1 MPSVPIEGGKTAFR
15 SLLWWCWKNFQIL
28 ARSHLSHF
36 FALFLGVA
44 VVIREW
50 DHLIPIA
57 KFEHFPS
64 RYEVLIV
71 VLTLGT
77 IGGAFWEFF
86 GNKLSMAP
94 QETRFV
100 AAMRTLLI
108 ELEKFTYSRGSQTLT
123 PEERLIAFTDGFIA
137 ATSEAMCGKKTV
149 HAGFMWH
156 PKDTSVLKLSN
167 WSKDSDYSKDLE
179 IPIPESDED
188 VTGPA
193 GRAYKKLK
201 VVYMPLR
208 RWQLSWP
215 LDLVQNGKER
225 YKSKSPCEGWVDAP
239 NSPQDLRSVL
249 CLPVALHTGTKQRQS
264 FGVLNYSTRSL
275 DPFVDRDFMMGECFS
290 SILAQATAAAQM
302 QKEAAQRK
310 DTENK
315 PTKGGDIAQTAQ
327 H

>member
-1 MPSVPIEGGKTAFR
+1 MPKMPIEGGKTAFR

-36 FALFLGVA
+36 FAFFLGVA

-50 DHLIPIA
+50 DHLVPIV
-57 KFEHFPS
+57 KLEHLPN

-86 GNKLSMAP
+86 GNKLSMGP
-94 QETRFV
+94 QETKFV
-100 AAMRTLLI
+100 AAMRKLLI
-108 ELEKFTYSRGSQTLT
+108 ELEQFTYNRGPQTTT
-123 PEERLIAFTDGFIA
+123 PDNRLIAFIDGFID
-137 ATSEAMCGKKTV
+137 ATAEAMCGNKTV
-149 HAGFMWH
+149 HAGFMWN
-156 PKDTSVLKLSN
+156 PKDTTILKLSHR
-167 WSKDSDYSKDLE
+167 SKGSDYPKELE
-179 IPIPESDED
+179 IPIVDSDED

-193 GRAYKKLK
+193 GRAYKKTK

-208 RWQLSWP
+208 RWELSWP

-239 NSPQDLRSVL
+239 GNPQRLRSVL
-249 CLPVALHTGTKQRQS
+249 CLPVALHTGGKERQS

-290 SILAQATAAAQM
+290 SILALATAAAQM
-302 QKEAAQRK
+302 EK
-310 DTENK
+310 DATEK
-315 PTKGGDIAQTAQ
+315 KKSEIVKGGEIAPPAQ
-327 H
+327 A

>member
-1 MPSVPIEGGKTAFR
+1 MPNIPIAGGQTAFR

-28 ARSHLSHF
+28 VRSHLSHV
-36 FALFLGVA
+36 FALCLGVL
-44 VVIREW
+44 VVIREFDVLW
-50 DHLIPIA
+50 PIA
-57 KFEHFPS
+57 KFQHFPG
-64 RYEVLIV
+64 REEMLIV
-71 VLTLGT
+71 ILTLGT
-77 IGGAFWEFF
+77 IGGALWEFF

-100 AAMRTLLI
+100 ATTRKLLI
-108 ELEKFTYSRGSQTLT
+108 ELEKFTYGRGPQNKT
-123 PEERLIAFTDGFIA
+123 PEERLVDFTDGFIA

-149 HAGFMWH
+149 HAGLMWN
-156 PKDTSVLKLSN
+156 PKGTNILKLSN
-167 WSKDSDYSKDLE
+167 WSKDSDYPKDLE
-179 IPIPESDED
+179 IPIPDSDED

-225 YKSKSPCEGWVDAP
+225 YKSKSACEGWVADP
-239 NSPQDLRSVL
+239 NNPQDLRSVL
-249 CLPVALHTGTKQRQS
+249 CLPVALHTGTKERQK

-302 QKEAAQRK
+302 QKDVAQKK
-310 DTENK
+310 DSGNIK
-315 PTKGGDIAQTAQ
+315 P
-327 H
+327 